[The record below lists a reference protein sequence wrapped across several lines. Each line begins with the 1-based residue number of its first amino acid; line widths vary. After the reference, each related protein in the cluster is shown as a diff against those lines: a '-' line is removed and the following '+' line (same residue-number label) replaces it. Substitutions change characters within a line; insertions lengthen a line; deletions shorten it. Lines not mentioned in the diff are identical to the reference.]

1 MICTNCK
8 HERVC
13 RFTETMTEVDKIA
26 ENVNDASDPMH
37 LEPGCLAYDAMDTI
51 VREAER
57 SW

>member
-8 HERVC
+8 HEKVC
-13 RFTETMTEVDKIA
+13 KYINNMEEVNKMVDSVNSA
-26 ENVNDASDPMH
+26 EDPIR
-37 LEPGCLAYDAMDTI
+37 LEPGCSAYDAMDTI